1 MPLAQRAQPP
11 LPLRHH
17 GARSLLTR
25 LSTCLHSTVL
35 SLRGNELG
43 PEGGAA
49 LAEGL
54 KGNSLLQLLEL
65 AGPSRTKAFAF
76 MSAPPLTRLHYSP
89 PKPTLAVSSTT
100 RSVPKEEPR
109 LQRA

>member
-1 MPLAQRAQPP
+1 MSRWDRALSTKSAACFAAAAPY
-11 LPLRHH
+11 

-54 KGNSLLQLLEL
+54 KGNSLLQSLE
-65 AGPSRTKAFAF
+65 
-76 MSAPPLTRLHYSP
+76 
-89 PKPTLAVSSTT
+89 
-100 RSVPKEEPR
+100 
-109 LQRA
+109 